1 MTAVVS
7 VSGWDIVACSSS
19 SSSSSL
25 PLFRF
30 FARTPRHH
38 RSAGSGGTEQKQKVL
53 TNSRTLRTVTGKGE
67 R

>member
-19 SSSSSL
+19 SSSPL
-25 PLFRF
+25 PLLHF
-30 FARTPRHH
+30 FARTPRRH
-38 RSAGSGGTEQKQKVL
+38 RSAGSGGTEQKQKGL
-53 TNSRTLRTVTGKGE
+53 TNSRTLRTVTGQGE